1 MRPTIRILE
10 EALIGRI
17 LEEAKRVL
25 ATVGMEI
32 RGPEMRRRLLEH
44 GLPMDAAGVRVLFPR
59 DVVDAAL
66 TSAPSSFVLYDRDG
80 NPHADL
86 GGDRVHFVPGS
97 SGLKVLDH
105 RTGEVRLAG
114 TTDFVEYVRLADGM
128 KHIAYLA
135 TAFSTNDDIEV
146 VVADAWRLFLT
157 LTNPKRP
164 VVSGAFTEHGVER
177 MVEMQQIFRRDRA
190 DLIARPMSIF
200 TRAGPTRCP
209 PRPARPRHGGEP
221 RHRQPRRLHR
231 PPRGPPRDRLQHD
244 GRRMPGL
251 RPGRRDVAPGR

>member
-80 NPHADL
+80 NQDLPTADDL
-86 GGDRVHFVPGS
+86 ALP
-97 SGLKVLDH
+97 
-105 RTGEVRLAG
+105 VRA
-114 TTDFVEYVRLADGM
+114 
-128 KHIAYLA
+128 
-135 TAFSTNDDIEV
+135 
-146 VVADAWRLFLT
+146 
-157 LTNPKRP
+157 
-164 VVSGAFTEHGVER
+164 
-177 MVEMQQIFRRDRA
+177 RRW
-190 DLIARPMSIF
+190 
-200 TRAGPTRCP
+200 
-209 PRPARPRHGGEP
+209 RPR
-221 RHRQPRRLHR
+221 R
-231 PPRGPPRDRLQHD
+231 RGPSGTITRSCPSSQ
-244 GRRMPGL
+244 
-251 RPGRRDVAPGR
+251 RPGRRWTSLGGPHVHTGRMARRTDRRPVDPLSARLSGTGHRSTDRVS